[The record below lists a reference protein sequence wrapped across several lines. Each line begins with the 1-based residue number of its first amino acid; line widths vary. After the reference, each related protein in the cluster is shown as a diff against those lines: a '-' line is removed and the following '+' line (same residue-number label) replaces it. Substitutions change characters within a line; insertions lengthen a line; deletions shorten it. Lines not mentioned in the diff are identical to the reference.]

1 MAACASLTFYRFD
14 GFLPRLWALT
24 MMARARMPMSK
35 IPGLTFWK
43 LCGSGTGE
51 GFTPSPNMGVYAIL
65 CCWEDEDI
73 ARQQLSSHGLFA
85 RYQKNAREHWQI
97 LMRPISVRGQWD
109 GQAPFVLS
117 DMPSQEDAPLA
128 ALTRASLRP
137 SIAWKFW
144 RRVPNISK
152 RIGADPSVIFKIGI
166 GELPLMRQITFSIWP
181 DAQSMARFARQ
192 GHHAEAIKAVRLEH
206 WFAEELYARFQI
218 TEEHGSW
225 NGTSP
230 VIPCRSPMK

>member
-1 MAACASLTFYRFD
+1 MEVILLAACASLTFYRFD

-128 ALTRASLRP
+128 ALT
-137 SIAWKFW
+137 
-144 RRVPNISK
+144 
-152 RIGADPSVIFKIGI
+152 
-166 GELPLMRQITFSIWP
+166 
-181 DAQSMARFARQ
+181 
-192 GHHAEAIKAVRLEH
+192 
-206 WFAEELYARFQI
+206 
-218 TEEHGSW
+218 
-225 NGTSP
+225 
-230 VIPCRSPMK
+230 